1 MLRMMILVVLVT
13 GACKGKDEKSAAAP
27 TVASG
32 SQLAEAATPARPP
45 AVDAATAKSGDD
57 IAKRYE
63 ECIALANEA
72 RWDEFE
78 NCYAGNVMFEAPGK
92 GEPRTL
98 DVEVAA
104 AKKTR
109 GELPDYKQAPQ
120 LVLVSG
126 NTVIAIELHTATST
140 KTKKPI
146 GFLLAH
152 VIGTDPTGKAT
163 RDLAFWDANTVEGQ
177 RTGKPG
183 VRAIATPFPTKT
195 SLIAKDDDVEK
206 QNLATFTQ
214 MMEAS
219 ENKDL
224 VAFGEKLAGDVVW
237 SVVNRP
243 KDLTK
248 AEILAGIK
256 TRLEKTDLHYRVDHA
271 WAAGDYVASI
281 ETVSGTATAESP
293 DKKFKKGDKIER
305 QLLAI
310 HRFANGKLAQVW
322 VFVQG

>member
-1 MLRMMILVVLVT
+1 MMLLVVFVA
-13 GACKGKDEKSAAAP
+13 GACKGKDATPAAAP

-32 SQLAEAATPARPP
+32 SQLADAAAPAPSP
-45 AVDAATAKSGDD
+45 AVDNAATNSGAE

-63 ECIALANEA
+63 ECIALANDA
-72 RWDEFE
+72 HWDKLAS
-78 NCYAGNVMFEAPGK
+78 CYAGSVMFEAPGLD
-92 GEPRTL
+92 EPRTL
-98 DVEVAA
+98 AA
-104 AKKTR
+104 ELAASKKLR

-146 GFLLAH
+146 GFLVGH
-152 VIGTDPTGKAT
+152 VVGTDPTGKVT
-163 RDLAFWDANTVEGQ
+163 RDLAFWDAKTVEGQ
-177 RTGKPG
+177 RTGRPG
-183 VRAIATPFPTKT
+183 VRAVATPFPAKT
-195 SLIAKDDDVEK
+195 LLIAKDDDIEK
-206 QNLATFTQ
+206 KNLATFTQ

-224 VAFGEKLAGDVVW
+224 VAFGEKLADDVVW
-237 SVVNRP
+237 SVINRP
-243 KDLTK
+243 QDLTK

-256 TRLEKTDLHYRVDHA
+256 SRLEKTDLHYRVDHA

-293 DKKFKKGDKIER
+293 DKKFKKGDKIEQ

-310 HRFANGKLAQVW
+310 HRFANGKVAQVW
-322 VFVQG
+322 VFAQG